1 MRMIHG
7 LKPTF
12 WRAFKVSNEICQW
25 FHPTYSFPKT
35 AGKLLEPSN
44 NKKHLQTQLGAS
56 QNFQQCR
63 SFDWWSRVTPTV
75 LQMEIP
81 LGEHTKD
88 VEKPW
93 ETLGKPQGL
102 HDPKMLGLPDRT
114 VSLQEVLVGF
124 FMFSEW
130 YRPSI
135 QWWVYILLIC
145 VFFVE
150 QF

>member
-1 MRMIHG
+1 MRYVNGFTM
-7 LKPTF
+7 
-12 WRAFKVSNEICQW
+12 VSPNLQ
-25 FHPTYSFPKT
+25 FPKDSWET
-35 AGKLLEPSN
+35 VGALKQ
-44 NKKHLQTQLGAS
+44 KKHLQTQLGAS
-56 QNFQQCR
+56 QNFQPCR

-81 LGEHTKD
+81 LGERTKD

-124 FMFSEW
+124 FMFSECTVQP
-130 YRPSI
+130 YNDGS
-135 QWWVYILLIC
+135 WWVYILYIYIY